1 MAVSGSAPNLRSS
14 GTGARRAEVPEL
26 RETRPR
32 CAGGVAREDL
42 VAAAEAPGLTLRAC
56 AHASAGAMST
66 PMAAAPATIRV
77 LADMV
82 FLQFEVAV
90 AQ

>member
-1 MAVSGSAPNLRSS
+1 MAVSGSAPDLRSS
-14 GTGARRAEVPEL
+14 GTGTRRAEAPESC
-26 RETRPR
+26 ETRPC
-32 CAGGVAREDL
+32 CAGRVAREDL
-42 VAAAEAPGLTLRAC
+42 VAAAEAPGPALRAC

-66 PMAAAPATIRV
+66 PMAAAATIRV

>member
-1 MAVSGSAPNLRSS
+1 MAVSGSAPDLRSS
-14 GTGARRAEVPEL
+14 GTGTRRAEAPESC
-26 RETRPR
+26 ETRPR
-32 CAGGVAREDL
+32 CAGRVAREDL
-42 VAAAEAPGLTLRAC
+42 VAAAEAPGPALRAC

-66 PMAAAPATIRV
+66 PMAAAPTTIRV